1 MVFSGL
7 TSKLAVTVFSGLTS
21 KPVTTV
27 SLSLPSKLAAWVSQ
41 FGLQN
46 RQLRF
51 GDLDLKITVTV
62 SWFRHQNQAGF
73 GLSVVPQNRWREDES
88 GHASRSGGLLHLE
101 AVTLGFL
108 SLSSRLTEARR

>member
-51 GDLDLKITVTV
+51 GDLDLKITVMV
-62 SWFRHQNQAGF
+62 S
-73 GLSVVPQNRWREDES
+73 
-88 GHASRSGGLLHLE
+88 
-101 AVTLGFL
+101 
-108 SLSSRLTEARR
+108 